1 MISLIRICFFVLRRT
16 CAECGNTTF
25 SSSTFSSSTFS
36 SSTNHQVPV
45 QDEKCYNCGVESRW
59 TTDLDGAKY
68 GDTSQDKKKKGLV

>member
-1 MISLIRICFFVLRRT
+1 MISLIRVCFFVVRRT
-16 CAECGNTTF
+16 CAECGNT
-25 SSSTFSSSTFS
+25 TFSSSTFS

-68 GDTSQDKKKKGLV
+68 SDTSQDKKKKGLV